1 MIICTFYSNEQRDWL
16 FSKEIGPPSASISTS
31 REKYESKKKEGE
43 EQEIQVQ
50 QPEKIFLL

>member
-1 MIICTFYSNEQRDWL
+1 MRICTFYSNEQR

-31 REKYESKKKEGE
+31 REKYDSKKKEGE

-50 QPEKIFLL
+50 QPEKSFLL